1 MLPLKIASSGGK
13 WWPEEL
19 DKGVAGRVHGSSVDY
34 TMVTRYILWLE
45 IMVYWEPL
53 NMWFTVAFAYR
64 SHKFVKPSALE
75 KQLLKYLFLEKNNKY
90 IKTKK

>member
-34 TMVTRYILWLE
+34 TMCVTDEWGQ
-45 IMVYWEPL
+45 
-53 NMWFTVAFAYR
+53 F
-64 SHKFVKPSALE
+64 
-75 KQLLKYLFLEKNNKY
+75 
-90 IKTKK
+90 